1 MRAFWGLLAALLVCL
16 PIPGR
21 AQEATT
27 TTPPPEDKVNH
38 GAILAGDIVTGLM
51 PMLAFGKAWLGEDD
65 NRGMKQ
71 WMWSTAIDEVVL
83 TAARVGFN
91 HTSWGRRPNGNG
103 YGFPSGHAGFLYSQ
117 TAFLQYRYG
126 WEWGL
131 PSFVVATGVNY
142 IRVRYHKHRWRDII
156 AAGGLSYALSWPL
169 VSRYDGGV
177 VITPVVEPG
186 AWGLQ
191 LEKSFGEP
199 Q

>member
-1 MRAFWGLLAALLVCL
+1 MRALGRLLIALLISL
-16 PIPGR
+16 PVVGR
-21 AQEATT
+21 AQES
-27 TTPPPEDKVNH
+27 TTPPPQDKVNDR
-38 GAILAGDIVTGLM
+38 AILAGDIVTGLM
-51 PMLAFGKAWLGEDD
+51 PVLAFGKAWLGEND

-91 HTSWGRRPNGNG
+91 ETSWGKRPNGNA

-126 WEWGL
+126 WTWGV

-156 AAGGLSYALSWPL
+156 AAGGLSYALSWPV

-186 AWGLQ
+186 AWGVQ
-191 LEKSFGEP
+191 VEKTFGDP
-199 Q
+199 K